1 MLGTYQVQTCKQ
13 DTNIKVEGSF
23 QKYTT
28 GGGSVILKHG
38 TRGKIIL
45 QNDYILVVQ
54 LQQAAWLHLICSVLC
69 LTP

>member
-54 LQQAAWLHLICSVLC
+54 LQ
-69 LTP
+69 